1 MHFGKSQ
8 TVKKRGHSPMQS
20 LESFVQGDRMPRR
33 IVELTLVCLSVISP
47 GWTQEIKLW
56 NRPVQAHG
64 FVSQGFVKS
73 DTNNWLTMNTNA
85 GSGGMTDMGLNVTS
99 QLSDKLRVGAQVYDR
114 NLGQLGQ
121 WHPSLDWA
129 LVDYRFKNWC
139 GVRAGK
145 VKTTLGLY
153 NDSQDLD
160 FAHVFALLPQGI
172 YPTDLR
178 DVTIAHSGA
187 DLYGNIPLGHHPGDI
202 SYTAFAGHR
211 SDSRYSGY
219 PYLLQQW
226 QVFARSVGGLQYGA
240 DLRWNTPLTGLVI
253 GASRMNQEITA
264 RGQFVSLLNPE
275 AGLAPFDSTTRTYWT
290 NLFYAEY
297 LVRRLRI
304 DAEYRRD
311 YFKIPYVPGIDLQTS
326 VHAWYVAGSYRI
338 HKRVEL
344 GSYYS
349 RYNVANY
356 GDGPL
361 AQIVGPTDPSLPQNH
376 IYDKVVAGRVDLNR
390 FCYVKIE
397 GHFMDGYGWDAYP
410 NGFYPQQNA
419 NGFQPDT
426 IAVVAKTGFHF

>member
-1 MHFGKSQ
+1 M
-8 TVKKRGHSPMQS
+8 
-20 LESFVQGDRMPRR
+20 LRR
-33 IVELTLVCLSVISP
+33 IVDFTLVCFFTVAT
-47 GWTQEIKLW
+47 GWGQEIKLW

-73 DTNNWLTMNTNA
+73 DGNNWLTMNTTA
-85 GSGGMTDMGLNVTS
+85 GSAGMTDLGLNVTS

-129 LVDYRFKNWC
+129 LVDYRFRNWL

-160 FAHVFALLPQGI
+160 FAHTFALLPQGI

-178 DVTIAHSGA
+178 DVTIAHVGA
-187 DLYGNIPLGHHPGDI
+187 DLYGNIPLGRHGEI
-202 SYTAFAGHR
+202 SYTAYAGNR
-211 SDSRYSGY
+211 SDSIYSGY
-219 PYLLQQW
+219 PYLLRQW
-226 QVFARSVGGLQYGA
+226 QVFVPSVGGPQYGA

-264 RGQFVSLLNPE
+264 KGTFVSLLNPA
-275 AGLAPFDSTTRTYWT
+275 AGLAPFDRTTRTYWT
-290 NLFYAEY
+290 NVFYAEY
-297 LVRRLRI
+297 LVRRWRI

-311 YFKIPYVPGIDLQTS
+311 FFDIPYVPGVDLQTNL
-326 VHAWYVAGSYRI
+326 HAWYVAGSYRI
-338 HKRVEL
+338 HRRVEL

-349 RYNVANY
+349 HYNVEN
-356 GDGPL
+356 GGNGGL
-361 AQIVGPTDPSLPQNH
+361 AQIIGPTDPGLPQNH
-376 IYDKVVAGRVDLNR
+376 IYDKVIAGRVELNR
-390 FCYVKIE
+390 FCYIKVE
-397 GHFMDGYGWDAYP
+397 GHFMNGYGWDSYP
-410 NGFYPQQNA
+410 NGFYPQQNP

-426 IAVVAKTGFHF
+426 EALVVKTGFHF